1 MFTVTLSMNGVYG
14 GGIEKPKDR
23 FFGKIRLEWFK

>member
-1 MFTVTLSMNGVYG
+1 MNGVYG

-23 FFGKIRLEWFK
+23 FFGKIRLFGHEWFK